1 MPSWIAVPRRRDVM
15 YINLDNLGQ
24 IYHNTSVKQ
33 YTFSTAN
40 DTYHIKESEEPKA
53 YKEIT
58 EYLTRNFSQ
67 SVFRY
72 DDK

>member
-33 YTFSTAN
+33 YTFSISA
-40 DTYHIKESEEPKA
+40 DTYHIKEGEEPKT
-53 YKEIT
+53 YQEIT
-58 EYLTRNFSQ
+58 DYLNRNFSQ